1 MLTMIDYEKIRSLHN
16 DSGWGIRKLSREF
29 GHCRK
34 TIRKVLNE
42 WDGAPPQYKLKSG
55 RPSPVI
61 TPDVRDF
68 VRQIL
73 ISDKGA
79 PRKQRHSALRIF
91 KRLKKERQFKGGQ
104 STVRRL
110 VRNLRKELSQTKGVT
125 TPLAFKPG
133 EEIQVDWGYAKV
145 KIAGK
150 EVEVCLLLM
159 TLCYSRRTFVRA
171 FPAENQ
177 QCFLEGLLE
186 GFEYF
191 GGVSTRCAF
200 DNLTTAVKKVF
211 IGSEREENEDFKRF
225 RVYHGFEPRYCTPGK
240 DGAHEKG
247 RVERRVALFRSAHLV
262 PVPEVES
269 WKELTDIIRSGC
281 EEEDLKPH
289 PDDPNL
295 TVLEAFEEERL
306 RLKPLPRH
314 RYRCCKYDTAKA
326 DGHARIRYETV
337 LYSLPCE
344 YGRRRVEIRA
354 YHDRIDFFDGTKLIG
369 TWERSYQEREE
380 KYDYRHYIPLLSRA
394 PGASLNGKPY
404 DFMPE
409 VLRNYR
415 SELIDRLGRRE
426 AARSLAKVLQLVLDH
441 PENTVLEAVELA
453 LLCGTVD
460 PEAVKNLV
468 LQMRGKWTRMA
479 RPLDLSSRASEVSD
493 LEIEHHDLEQY
504 DQLMEMYQ

>member
-1 MLTMIDYEKIRSLHN
+1 MLDMIDYEKIRSLHN
-16 DSGWGIRKLSREF
+16 DAGWSIRKLSREL

-42 WDGAPPQYKLKSG
+42 WDGEPPRYKMEKG
-55 RPSPVI
+55 RPAPVI
-61 TPDVRDF
+61 TPRVREF
-68 VRQIL
+68 VWQIL
-73 ISDKGA
+73 VSDKQA

-91 KRLKKERQFKGGQ
+91 KRLKAELKFEGGK

-110 VRNLRKELSQTKGVT
+110 VRELRAKLRETKGVT

-145 KIAGK
+145 KLAGV

-171 FPAENQ
+171 FAAENQ

-191 GGVSTRCAF
+191 GGVSLRCAF
-200 DNLTTAVKKVF
+200 DNLKAAVHKVF
-211 IGSEREENEDFKRF
+211 IGSKREENEDFKRF

-247 RVERRVALFRSAHLV
+247 RVERRVDLFRSAHLT

-269 WKELTDIIRSGC
+269 WEELNGIILAGC

-289 PDDPNL
+289 PGDPDVA
-295 TVLEAFEEERL
+295 VLEAFEEESL
-306 RLKPLPRH
+306 SLKPLPRH

-326 DGHARIRYETV
+326 DGHARVRFDTV
-337 LYSLPCE
+337 LYSLPCK
-344 YGRRRVEIRA
+344 YGRRRVELRA
-354 YHDRIDFFDGTKLIG
+354 YHDRIEFFDGVSLIR
-369 TWERSYQEREE
+369 TWERSYQPREE
-380 KYDYRHYIPLLSRA
+380 KYDYRHYIPLLAKA
-394 PGASLNGKPY
+394 PGATLNGKPY

-409 VLRNYR
+409 VLKRYR
-415 SELIDRLGRRE
+415 SDLIDHLGRRE
-426 AARSLAKVLQLVLDH
+426 AARSLAKVLRLILDH
-441 PENTVLEAVELA
+441 PEDDVLEAVELA
-453 LLCGTVD
+453 LLCGTTD
-460 PEAVKNLV
+460 PDAVKNLV
-468 LQMRGKWTRMA
+468 LQMQGEWTRMA
-479 RPLDLSSRASEVSD
+479 RPLDLSSHASEVSE
-493 LEIEHHDLEQY
+493 LEIEHHALEQY